1 MCSNKPSSYFSI
13 FTIIVFL
20 MIRFFFFN
28 VTIGIFIALVQMNDV
43 DPKTHD
49 GSGLMNNRPK

>member
-43 DPKTHD
+43 DPKRHD
-49 GSGLMNNRPK
+49 GPGLMNNIPK